1 MPNFVVDRCDEICC
15 LNHRAEIIIPNKP
28 MIRSRTYGSLNVH
41 RVITTED
48 RKYKFPEWCPLPRIQ
63 ETK

>member
-15 LNHRAEIIIPNKP
+15 LNHKVESIIPNKP
-28 MIRSRTYGSLNVH
+28 MIRSCTYGNLNVH

-48 RKYKFPEWCPLPRIQ
+48 RKYKFPEW
-63 ETK
+63 